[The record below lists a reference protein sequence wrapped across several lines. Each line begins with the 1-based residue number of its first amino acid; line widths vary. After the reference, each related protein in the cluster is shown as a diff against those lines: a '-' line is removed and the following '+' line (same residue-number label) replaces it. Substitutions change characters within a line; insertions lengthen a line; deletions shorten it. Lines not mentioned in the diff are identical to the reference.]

1 MEDRPLRR
9 YRWTVGTLLV
19 GSTLLGGCWW
29 NKHQTVPSESP
40 TAVSTT
46 SAPLNDAKYG
56 QLVEEFNGSGDE
68 FEKKTRAL
76 EEESW
81 TDALKKTGS
90 SIVSAIKPKP
100 KVTPAADPVSL
111 ASGIP
116 ELGPDVYFH
125 AGQMAE
131 ERNNPEEA
139 LRQYAKSLDKDPRYL
154 PALIASARLLDRLGK
169 REEAARV
176 YQEAMRLHPDS
187 PTPYNDLGLN
197 LLRRRQWEAAEAV
210 FRQAVQR
217 APKDARYR
225 NNLARA
231 LVGSGKTDEALT
243 ALQEA
248 LAPAA
253 AHYNL
258 AYLLRQDGK
267 MEEARRHL
275 EQALALDP
283 NLEPAQRLLAKLP
296 AASRRPAAHVAAA
309 PPASLVSQGPAKTPA
324 PTATPVSLRLPA
336 SVAPRAPAKTNSEA
350 APKRLPTVQ

>member
-1 MEDRPLRR
+1 MEDKPLRR

-29 NKHQTVPSESP
+29 NKSQTVPSESP
-40 TAVSTT
+40 AAVSAAN
-46 SAPLNDAKYG
+46 APLNDAKYG
-56 QLVEEFNGSGDE
+56 QLVEQFNGSGDE

-90 SIVSAIKPKP
+90 SIVAAIKPKP

-131 ERNNPEEA
+131 ERKNPEEA
-139 LRQYAKSLDKDPRYL
+139 LRQYAKSLEKDPRYL
-154 PALIASARLLDRLGK
+154 PALIASARLLERLGK

-187 PTPYNDLGLN
+187 PTPYNDLGLS
-197 LLRRRQWEAAEAV
+197 LLNRRQWEAAEAA
-210 FRQAVQR
+210 FRQAVER

-231 LVGSGKTDEALT
+231 LVGAGRTPEALKV
-243 ALQEA
+243 LQEA

-258 AYLLRQDGK
+258 AYLLRQSGQA
-267 MEEARRHL
+267 EEARRYL
-275 EQALALDP
+275 EQALKLDP
-283 NLEPAQRLLAKLP
+283 NLEPARRLLAKLP
-296 AASRRPAAHVAAA
+296 AVPRRPAAHVATA
-309 PPASLVSQGPAKTPA
+309 PPATLVKQSPATSPA
-324 PTATPVSLRLPA
+324 PAAPASLRLPA
-336 SVAPRAPAKTNSEA
+336 SVAPRSPATPNSEG

>member
-40 TAVSTT
+40 TAPSAA
-46 SAPLNDAKYG
+46 SAPLNDPKYG
-56 QLVEEFNGSGDE
+56 QLVEQFNGSGDE
-68 FEKKTRAL
+68 FEKRTRAL

-90 SIVSAIKPKP
+90 SIAAALKPKP

-139 LRQYAKSLDKDPRYL
+139 LRQYSKSLEKDPRYL
-154 PALIASARLLDRLGK
+154 PALIGSARLLERLGK

-187 PTPYNDLGLN
+187 PTPYNDLGLS
-197 LLRRRQWEAAEAV
+197 LLDRRQWEAAEAA
-210 FRQAVQR
+210 FRQAVER
-217 APKDARYR
+217 APKEARYR

-231 LVGSGKTDEALT
+231 LVGSGRIDEAQ
-243 ALQEA
+243 AVLQEA

-258 AYLLRQDGK
+258 AYLLRQNGQ
-267 MEEARRHL
+267 MEEARSHL
-275 EQALALDP
+275 EQALTLDP
-283 NLEPAQRLLAKLP
+283 TLEPARRLLTKLP
-296 AASRRPAAHVAAA
+296 AARRRPATRVATA
-309 PPASLVSQGPAKTPA
+309 PPASLVKQSRATSHAPTTTPA
-324 PTATPVSLRLPA
+324 SLRLPA
-336 SVAPRAPAKTNSEA
+336 SVAPTVPAKGPEGS
-350 APKRLPTVQ
+350 PKRLPTVQ

>member
-1 MEDRPLRR
+1 MRC
-9 YRWTVGTLLV
+9 YRWTVGTLLI
-19 GSTLLGGCWW
+19 GSTLLSGCWW
-29 NKHQTVPSESP
+29 NKSQTVPSESP
-40 TAVSTT
+40 AASAA
-46 SAPLNDAKYG
+46 SAPLNDPKYG
-56 QLVEEFNGSGDE
+56 QLVEHFNGSGDE

-90 SIVSAIKPKP
+90 SIVTALKPKP

-131 ERNNPEEA
+131 ERQNTEEA
-139 LRQYAKSLDKDPRYL
+139 LRQYAKSLEKDPKYL
-154 PALIASARLLDRLGK
+154 PALIASARLLERLGK

-176 YQEAMRLHPDS
+176 YQEAMRLHPNS
-187 PTPYNDLGLN
+187 PTPYNDVGLS
-197 LLRRRQWEAAEAV
+197 LLRRRQWEAAEAA
-210 FRQAVQR
+210 FRRAVER

-231 LVGSGKTDEALT
+231 LVGSGKIDEALT

-267 MEEARRHL
+267 MEEARHHL

-283 NLEPAQRLLAKLP
+283 NLKPARRLLAKLP
-296 AASRRPAAHVAAA
+296 AESRRPAAHVAAA
-309 PPASLVSQGPAKTPA
+309 PPASLVSQNRAAAPA
-324 PTATPVSLRLPA
+324 PTATPASLRLPT
-336 SVAPRAPAKTNSEA
+336 SVAPDAPATSSKAS
-350 APKRLPTVQ
+350 PKRLPTVQ

>member
-1 MEDRPLRR
+1 MRC
-9 YRWTVGTLLV
+9 YRWTVGTLLI
-19 GSTLLGGCWW
+19 GSTLLSGCWW
-29 NKHQTVPSESP
+29 NKSQTVPSESP
-40 TAVSTT
+40 AGSAA
-46 SAPLNDAKYG
+46 SAPLNDPKYG
-56 QLVEEFNGSGDE
+56 QLVEQFNGSGDE
-68 FEKKTRAL
+68 FEKRTRAL

-81 TDALKKTGS
+81 TEALKKTGS
-90 SIVSAIKPKP
+90 SIVTALKPKP

-131 ERNNPEEA
+131 ERQNTEEA
-139 LRQYAKSLDKDPRYL
+139 LRQYAKSLEKDPKYL
-154 PALIASARLLDRLGK
+154 PALIASARLLERLGK

-187 PTPYNDLGLN
+187 PTPYNDVGLS
-197 LLRRRQWEAAEAV
+197 LLRRRQWEAAEAA
-210 FRQAVQR
+210 FRRAVER

-231 LVGSGKTDEALT
+231 LVGSGKIDEALT
-243 ALQEA
+243 ALQET

-267 MEEARRHL
+267 MQEARRHL
-275 EQALALDP
+275 EQALTLDP
-283 NLEPAQRLLAKLP
+283 NLEPARRLLARLP
-296 AASRRPAAHVAAA
+296 ADSRRPAAHVAAA
-309 PPASLVSQGPAKTPA
+309 PSASLVSQSPATAPA
-324 PTATPVSLRLPA
+324 PTATPASLRLPT
-336 SVAPRAPAKTNSEA
+336 SVAPDAPATNSKA
-350 APKRLPTVQ
+350 SPKRLPTVQ